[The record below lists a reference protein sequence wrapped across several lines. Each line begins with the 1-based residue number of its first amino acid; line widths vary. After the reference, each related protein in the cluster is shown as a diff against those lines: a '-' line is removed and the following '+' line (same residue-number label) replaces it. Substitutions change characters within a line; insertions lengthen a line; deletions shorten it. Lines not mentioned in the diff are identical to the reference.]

1 MIQLAIIGPTAS
13 GKSDLAIEIAIRLNA
28 YILSI
33 DSLSIYKEVDI
44 ASAKPSKDDLLKV
57 KHFGI
62 DELYIDKYFSVE
74 VFIKLYKD
82 VVDKCKKDGKNLI
95 IVGGSTFYL
104 KSLLDG
110 LSKIP
115 TITKQIEDEA
125 RKFNNQQS
133 YNILKKV
140 DAKFMNNI
148 SPNDTY
154 RIQKAMLIY
163 LASKLPPGEWFRL
176 NPPQSIIKNLSI
188 YNILIDRQT
197 LRQRVQ
203 KRTIKMHKDGLLDEV
218 FYLEKRYTR
227 EPNAMKSIG
236 IVEALSYFD
245 AKISLQN
252 MLELIATHT
261 MQLAKRQQT
270 FNNSAFSN
278 SINAPLDI
286 LRETISNAHILGKL

>member
-13 GKSDLAIEIAIRLNA
+13 GKSELSIEMATKLDA

-44 ASAKPSKDDLLKV
+44 VSAKPSKEDLLKV
-57 KHFGI
+57 EHFGI
-62 DELYIDKYFSVE
+62 DELYIDEYFSVE
-74 VFIKLYKD
+74 VFIQLYKK
-82 VVDKCKKDGKNLI
+82 VIAKCKEDNKNLI

-110 LSKIP
+110 LSKLP
-115 TITKQIEDEA
+115 TITKEMHSEVLSLSN
-125 RKFNNQQS
+125 KQS
-133 YNILKKV
+133 YDLLNRI
-140 DAKFMNNI
+140 DATFMSHI

-163 LASKLPPGEWFRL
+163 LASKMAPSEWFRL
-176 NPPQSIIKNLSI
+176 NPPQSIIKDIPI
-188 YNILIDRQT
+188 YNILVDRQT

-203 KRTIKMHKDGLLDEV
+203 KRTIKMYESGLIDEV

-227 EPNAMKSIG
+227 VPNAMKSIG
-236 IVEALSYFD
+236 IVETLNYLD

-252 MLELIATHT
+252 MLELITTHT

-270 FNNSAFSN
+270 FNNSAFNS
-278 SINAPLDI
+278 SINAPLEK
-286 LRETISNAHILGKL
+286 LREIVKVI